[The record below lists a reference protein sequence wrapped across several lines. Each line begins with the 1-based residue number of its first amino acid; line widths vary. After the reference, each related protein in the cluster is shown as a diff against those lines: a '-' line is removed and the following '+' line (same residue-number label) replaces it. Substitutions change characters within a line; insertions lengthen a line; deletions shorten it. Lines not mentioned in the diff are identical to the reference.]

1 VKSARFWR
9 EALMTFS
16 LEEEHPGYHQH
27 LPWTVNSLQLEQ
39 EAPFA
44 SLYLKQSGNRIWIMM
59 AS

>member
-1 VKSARFWR
+1 
-9 EALMTFS
+9 MTFS
-16 LEEEHPGYHQH
+16 LEEEHPGCHQH